1 MFPLFDQITSFLPTT
16 NLLDMHSEWTIV
28 NRCDC
33 LILHH
38 DIYLPSSFS
47 MPLIPNLLSCS
58 IPFPGHFHKFFQ
70 LLSTKRKKCT
80 SYIVFL
86 LVVLIRL
93 EFIHYNKIGILYLFS
108 QKCTVYELLYTSCDI
123 CILGLTM
130 TQSSHSP

>member
-1 MFPLFDQITSFLPTT
+1 MFPLFDQITLFLPTT

-38 DIYLPSSFS
+38 DIYLRSSFS
-47 MPLIPNLLSCS
+47 MSLIPNLLSCS

-70 LLSTKRKKCT
+70 LLSTKGKKCT

-93 EFIHYNKIGILYLFS
+93 KFIYYNKIGILYLFS
-108 QKCTVYELLYTSCDI
+108 QKCTVYKLLYTSCDI
-123 CILGLTM
+123 CFLGLTM
-130 TQSSHSP
+130 TQSSHLP

>member
-1 MFPLFDQITSFLPTT
+1 MD
-16 NLLDMHSEWTIV
+16 SEWTIV

-38 DIYLPSSFS
+38 YIYLRSLFS
-47 MPLIPNLLSCS
+47 MSLIPNLLSGS

-70 LLSTKRKKCT
+70 LLSTKGKTCT

-93 EFIHYNKIGILYLFS
+93 KFIHYNKIGILYLFS
-108 QKCTVYELLYTSCDI
+108 QKCTVYKLLYTSCDI
-123 CILGLTM
+123 CFLGLTM